1 MIERRAVIDTCNR
14 SAAYAERQYQIECSK
29 PRTARQ
35 IATAEYWRGWR
46 DAARSLAAI
55 FDSTRY

>member
-1 MIERRAVIDTCNR
+1 MIDREDVITTCDR
-14 SAAYAERQYQIECSK
+14 SAAYADRQHDAARRQ
-29 PRTARQ
+29 PQTARQ
-35 IATAEYWRGWR
+35 MATAEYWRGWR